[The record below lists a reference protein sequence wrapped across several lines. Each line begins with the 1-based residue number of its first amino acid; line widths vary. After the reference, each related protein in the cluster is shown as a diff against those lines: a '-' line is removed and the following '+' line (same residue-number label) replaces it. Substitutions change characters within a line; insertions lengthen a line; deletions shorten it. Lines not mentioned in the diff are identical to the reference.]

1 MSDAVPDTTAPAPA
15 PAAPRGPLAGVRV
28 LELGGIGPGPFCGML
43 LGDLGAE
50 VVRVEQPAEAGKPTL
65 HPVLHRNRRSVAID
79 LKQPEGAAAAL
90 ALVERMDVL
99 IEGFRPG
106 VTERLGLGPEQCLAR
121 NPALVYGR
129 MTGWGQQGPLAQEP
143 GHDIN
148 YIALAGALHAIGP
161 AGGDPVPPLNLVGDF
176 GGGGMLLA
184 LGVLGALLHAR
195 GSGQGQVVDAAM
207 ADGTALL
214 LAMTY
219 GLLGQGL
226 WQDRPAAN
234 LLDGAAPFYRS
245 YRCADGRHVAVGA
258 IEPQFYAALLR
269 VLELTGDPDFAAQHD
284 PAAWPVM
291 AERLT
296 ALFATRERDAWAE
309 AFAGQ
314 GACVTPVLSLTE
326 APAHPH
332 HRARGTYRRAEDGSV
347 EPAPAPRFSAT
358 PTAEPTAAP
367 VAGADTRAV
376 LSGGVLSEQQVDA
389 LFERGVLG
397 GCPGRS

>member
-1 MSDAVPDTTAPAPA
+1 MSDAAFGGQ
-15 PAAPRGPLAGVRV
+15 GPLAGVRV

-50 VVRVEQPAEAGKPTL
+50 VVRVEHPAEAGRPTL

-79 LKQPEGAAAAL
+79 LKRPEGAAVAL
-90 ALVERMDVL
+90 DLVRRSDVL

-106 VTERLGLGPEQCLAR
+106 VAERLGLGPEQCLAR

-129 MTGWGQQGPLAQEP
+129 MTGWGQHGPLAQEP

-148 YIALAGALHAIGP
+148 YIALTGALHAIGP
-161 AGGDPVPPLNLVGDF
+161 AGGDSVPPLNLVGDF

-207 ADGTALL
+207 TDGTALL

-234 LLDGAAPFYRS
+234 LLDGGAPFYRC
-245 YRCADGRHVAVGA
+245 YRCADGGQVAVGA

-269 VLELTGDPDFAAQHD
+269 VLELTGDPAFAAQHD
-284 PAAWPVM
+284 RAAWPVM
-291 AERLT
+291 AERL
-296 ALFATRERDAWAE
+296 AAVFATRDRDAWAA
-309 AFAGQ
+309 AFDGQ

-326 APAHPH
+326 APEHPH
-332 HRARGTYRRAEDGSV
+332 NSARGTYRRAGDGSV

-358 PTAEPTAAP
+358 PTAEPAAAP
-367 VAGADTRAV
+367 TAGADTRAV
-376 LSGGVLSEQQVDA
+376 LDGVLDA
-389 LFERGVLG
+389 ERLDVLFARGILGRPAER
-397 GCPGRS
+397 SDE